1 MKAFFFNKIRDNR
14 QNRGMKPSFQSFDK
28 KTKKNT
34 SFSHSFTHLKVFV
47 GKKKIQAYFVSKIN
61 A

>member
-1 MKAFFFNKIRDNR
+1 MKAIFFNKIRDNR

-28 KTKKNT
+28 KRKKHLIFALIYSSQ
-34 SFSHSFTHLKVFV
+34 SFRWKE
-47 GKKKIQAYFVSKIN
+47 KNPQAYFVSKIN